1 MLCFC
6 SDCVIVGAM
15 NIHKSIATLIGSTPL
30 VELVH
35 IKERYGF
42 AATLAVKIEFLNP
55 GGSVKDRAALF
66 MLEEAEKNGTV
77 REGSVLIEPTSGN
90 TGIALAALCARKGY
104 KLILTMPEN
113 MSLERRMLLKAYGAE
128 LVLTDAARG
137 MGGAIAKAEE
147 LVCTMPSAFMPSQFT
162 NPANPRAHFTT
173 TGPEIWDDTDG
184 KVDIFVAGVGTGG
197 TLSGTGKY
205 LKSKKDSVRVYA
217 VEPENSAVLS
227 GKPRGKHGIQG
238 IGAGFIPDNL
248 DKGVYTGVIAVS
260 DEDAQ
265 SAACELAQTEGLLCG
280 ISSGAALCAGIKLAR
295 KEENAGKLIVALL
308 PDGGERYL
316 SAGLFGA

>member
-15 NIHKSIATLIGSTPL
+15 NIHKSIAALIGSTPL
-30 VELVH
+30 VELVR

-66 MLEEAEKNGTV
+66 MLEEAEKNGTLG
-77 REGSVLIEPTSGN
+77 EGSVLIEPTSGN

-128 LVLTDAARG
+128 LVLTDAAQG

-147 LVCTMPSAFMPSQFT
+147 LVRTVPSAFMPSQFT

-238 IGAGFIPDNL
+238 IGPGFIPDNL
-248 DKGVYTGVIAVS
+248 DKGVYTGVITVS
-260 DEDAQ
+260 DEDAKA
-265 SAACELAQTEGLLCG
+265 AACELAQTEGLLCG